1 MAERAPAKQG
11 IVVFAYSEVGHAC
24 LKALI
29 DRGENILALFTHE
42 DSPDERQW
50 FRSCAALAK
59 AHGIPVY
66 TAESREGDT
75 VERVIRDL
83 APDLIFSF
91 YYRKMIPERILNLA
105 RLGAYNMH
113 GSLLPRYR
121 GRAPLNWAIIHGET
135 ETGVTLHVMVKEAD
149 AGDVID
155 MEAVS
160 IGPEETAG
168 QVAERIPAAAVR
180 LILRQIDGL
189 KAGTASR
196 HVQDVSKATYFGIR
210 KPEDGRIDWRQ
221 TALQVFN
228 LVRAVAP
235 PFPGA
240 FTDASGRR
248 FMIWQAR
255 VSEGSG
261 KPGEVLSLRPLI
273 VATGEGAV
281 EAVHFGFEGEDEA
294 GASEAVLSA
303 LHVGDTVG
311 EGA

>member
-294 GASEAVLSA
+294 GASEVVLSA